1 MSDINTSEKL
11 ECPLVQVYQR
21 HPGSDLT
28 EAKQLIKAAY
38 GLDQSIA
45 NTKRNIGLLKLA
57 RERLED
63 DVRDKKAAAVIDGK
77 IVRMRRRCGDH
88 RWVMGSTVY

>member
-1 MSDINTSEKL
+1 MVRIF
-11 ECPLVQVYQR
+11 QH

-38 GLDQSIA
+38 GLDSSIT
-45 NTKRNIGLLKLA
+45 NTKRNIGLLKLT
-57 RERLED
+57 RDRLGE

-77 IVRMRRRCGDH
+77 IVRLRRCRGDH
-88 RWVMGSTVY
+88 CWVMGTTVC